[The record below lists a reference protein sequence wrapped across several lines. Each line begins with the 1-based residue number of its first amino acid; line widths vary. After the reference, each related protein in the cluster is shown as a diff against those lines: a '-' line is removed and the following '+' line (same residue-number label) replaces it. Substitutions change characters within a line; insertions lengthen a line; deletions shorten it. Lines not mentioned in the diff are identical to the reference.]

1 MMSAGSSGPYG
12 APMGSACGT
21 ACGMACGPG
30 KSVVSMA
37 VGDPTEALRA
47 FVGRVQRLALVVLI
61 CVAVWAATGGAF
73 WPAWVMLGAGLMLV
87 KHAYHTFVAPTDAEV
102 TT

>member
-1 MMSAGSSGPYG
+1 MVP
-12 APMGSACGT
+12 PMGT
-21 ACGMACGPG
+21 ACGSR

-37 VGDPTEALRA
+37 VGDPADTLRA

-73 WPAWVMLGAGLMLV
+73 WPAWVMLGAGLVLV
-87 KHAYHTFVAPTDAEV
+87 KQAYHTFVAPTDTEV
-102 TT
+102 TA